1 MILTD
6 REIRLE
12 WESGNIR
19 FEPDIEPSQ
28 IGDSS
33 VDLRLHPSLRVPER
47 NENIFIRPSSRVP
60 RELYGAA
67 LEIPENGYNLP
78 PLKFVLGSTF
88 EKVILPNYLVA
99 RLEGKSSLARFGLM
113 IHCTSSH
120 IDPGFKTVI
129 VLEMFNHGPNTLVL
143 EREMLIAHIVFEKVS
158 MPPSKSYSGQFA
170 DQLGA

>member
-12 WESGNIR
+12 WQDGNIR
-19 FEPDIEPSQ
+19 FDPDIDPSQ

-33 VDLRLHPSLRVPER
+33 VDLRLHPSLRIPEYDKD
-47 NENIFIRPSSRVP
+47 IIIRPSGRTR
-60 RELYGAA
+60 RELYGNTV
-67 LEIPENGYNLP
+67 EIGDNGYNLI
-78 PLKFVLGSTF
+78 PLKFVLGSTL
-88 EKVILPNYLVA
+88 EKVILPDYLVA

-129 VLEMFNHGPNTLVL
+129 VLEMYNHGPNTLVL
-143 EREMLIAHIVFEKVS
+143 ERNMLIAHIVFEKVS